1 MQVYVQIIVFAIC
14 RIQTCNEVG
23 GSQGLQVDRYA
34 ACAEHEN
41 SHCFA
46 AAKVQTVM
54 QDLATMCKRVVRST
68 SDPALLGL
76 GLLTVSNSKSDD
88 VRQISEC
95 HRCRNAARLQSCST
109 GRGQS

>member
-1 MQVYVQIIVFAIC
+1 MRVYVQIIVFAIC

-23 GSQGLQVDRYA
+23 GSQGLQVDRYT

-54 QDLATMCKRVVRST
+54 QDLPQCAKE
-68 SDPALLGL
+68 LF
-76 GLLTVSNSKSDD
+76 
-88 VRQISEC
+88 
-95 HRCRNAARLQSCST
+95 
-109 GRGQS
+109 GRPPIQLSWAWDC